1 MYERLQEL
9 MDMNNTTAY
18 KVSADTGI
26 PTSYFSRW
34 KQLNL
39 IPKTENVITLAKYF
53 NVSTDWLLTG
63 ENKPNNQILPSVLW
77 DIIEDADLMSAL
89 SMYLASDEKTKGKV
103 VKLIKAICE

>member
-34 KQLNL
+34 KRLNL

-89 SMYLASDEKTKGKV
+89 SMYLASDEKAKGKV

>member
-63 ENKPNNQILPSVLW
+63 ENKSINQILPSVLW

-89 SMYLASDEKTKGKV
+89 PMYFSTDKKTKSKI
-103 VKLIKAICE
+103 VKMIKTICE